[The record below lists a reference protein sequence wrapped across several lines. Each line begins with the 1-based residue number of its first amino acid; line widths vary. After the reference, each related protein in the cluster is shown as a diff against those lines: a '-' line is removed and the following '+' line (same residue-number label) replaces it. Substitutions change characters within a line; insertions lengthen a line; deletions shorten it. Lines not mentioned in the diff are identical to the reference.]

1 MNQIERIK
9 LTQPDLLL
17 GDYNE
22 EVAEKVFLVGFNIT
36 VADLYLFSR
45 LYD

>member
-1 MNQIERIK
+1 MVEKIH
-9 LTQPDLLL
+9 LTSNELLL
-17 GDYNE
+17 GDYND

-36 VADLYLFSR
+36 IADLFLFSR